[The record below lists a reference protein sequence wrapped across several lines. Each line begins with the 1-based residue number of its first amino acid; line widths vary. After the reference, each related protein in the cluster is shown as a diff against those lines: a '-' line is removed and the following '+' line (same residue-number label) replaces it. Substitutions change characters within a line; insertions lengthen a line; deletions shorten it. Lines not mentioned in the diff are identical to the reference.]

1 MEDVRRQ
8 MANAE
13 SGELGAEAGRES
25 AERRAWSGGRGELA
39 SSEKLLA
46 GVMQII
52 GQLSPSVVRAWHA
65 HGAESKEQ
73 GAGSGGGKKKL
84 KN

>member
-1 MEDVRRQ
+1 MSNFAINSPAERGLEPG
-8 MANAE
+8 AWNAE
-13 SGELGAEAGRES
+13 RGGLG
-25 AERRAWSGGRGELA
+25 
-39 SSEKLLA
+39 SSWKLLA
-46 GVMQII
+46 SVMQII

-73 GAGSGGGKKKL
+73 GAGSEGGKKKL